1 MTDILAREQAM
12 TSESSNAASQQRF
25 CSNGQNKAR
34 LPGNAGTSA
43 SVLLAASVNFPN
55 AGALVAAPNRVGE
68 KPVRAISRH
77 RSTRQDNAFD
87 ARGSSIDDGDNN
99 NPFSKNT

>member
-1 MTDILAREQAM
+1 M

-55 AGALVAAPNRVGE
+55 AGALVAAPAVWVKDPSVLDSE
-68 KPVRAISRH
+68 LE
-77 RSTRQDNAFD
+77 STQIDTPGYASD
-87 ARGSSIDDGDNN
+87 TRGSSIDDDD
-99 NPFSKNT
+99 NPF